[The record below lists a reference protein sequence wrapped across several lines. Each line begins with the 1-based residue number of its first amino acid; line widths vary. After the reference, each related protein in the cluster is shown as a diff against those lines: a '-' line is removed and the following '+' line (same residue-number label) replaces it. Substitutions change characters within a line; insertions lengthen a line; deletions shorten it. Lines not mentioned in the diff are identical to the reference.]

1 MIVCYMFNEEV
12 KRNVFLPKWII
23 IQLSMT
29 SVLQKVKFIH
39 LSKINEMLYMVN
51 SPLWLTAAVL

>member
-1 MIVCYMFNEEV
+1 MFNEEV

-51 SPLWLTAAVL
+51 SPLWLTAALL